1 MAAITSKPARPE
13 YAGQI
18 FNLTGPAA
26 FAGDDLALRAR
37 FRLRSRKY
45 CLLQHKDL
53 KPLKL
58 PVLIMSSTG
67 CHTRVL
73 KKCHSA
79 AVGRVIAKRV
89 GPASTVPDAAHTRR
103 LIQQACPNHTDV
115 RSRREKRKSH
125 DEHAASI
132 T

>member
-26 FAGDDLALRAR
+26 FAGDDLDLRAR

-53 KPLKL
+53 PLKL

-89 GPASTVPDAAHTRR
+89 G
-103 LIQQACPNHTDV
+103 
-115 RSRREKRKSH
+115 RSR
-125 DEHAASI
+125 I
-132 T
+132 TPGV